1 MSDKERLLEILLK
14 VCKDENINFLAVND
28 IRLVKD
34 KLYLNE
40 LEIDPNA
47 ILYLDYARLFLK
59 INSRLSIIQALN
71 IAIKTDCDT
80 YKEQRLLIHEI
91 ISQASVSKLFNELEL
106 MQMSLSAKTKCD
118 ELLRS
123 EKWITKKYY

>member
-1 MSDKERLLEILLK
+1 MSDKERLLEILFQ

-28 IRLVKD
+28 LRLAKD

-47 ILYLDYARLFLK
+47 VLYLDYARLFAK
-59 INSRLSIIQALN
+59 INSRISILQALN
-71 IAIKTDCDT
+71 IAIKTECDS

-91 ISQASVSKLFNELEL
+91 LKIASESKLFSELEL
-106 MQMSLSAKTKCD
+106 MQLSLSAKDKCD
-118 ELLRS
+118 ELLIK
-123 EKWITKKYY
+123 E

>member
-47 ILYLDYARLFLK
+47 VLYLDYARLFAK
-59 INSRLSIIQALN
+59 INARVSIIQALN

-91 ISQASVSKLFNELEL
+91 LKIASESKLFSELEL
-106 MQMSLSAKTKCD
+106 MQLSLSAKDKCD
-118 ELLRS
+118 ELLIK
-123 EKWITKKYY
+123 E

>member
-14 VCKDENINFLAVND
+14 VCKDEGISFLAVND
-28 IRLVKD
+28 TRLVKD

-71 IAIKTDCDT
+71 IAIKTDCDS

-123 EKWITKKYY
+123 EK

>member
-1 MSDKERLLEILLK
+1 MSDKERLFEILLK
-14 VCKDENINFLAVND
+14 VCKDENISFLAVND
-28 IRLVKD
+28 IRLAKD

-40 LEIDPNA
+40 LEIDSNA
-47 ILYLDYARLFLK
+47 VLYLDYARLFAK
-59 INSRLSIIQALN
+59 VNSRLSIIQALN

-91 ISQASVSKLFNELEL
+91 LKIADESKLFNELEL

-118 ELLRS
+118 ELL
-123 EKWITKKYY
+123 TKE